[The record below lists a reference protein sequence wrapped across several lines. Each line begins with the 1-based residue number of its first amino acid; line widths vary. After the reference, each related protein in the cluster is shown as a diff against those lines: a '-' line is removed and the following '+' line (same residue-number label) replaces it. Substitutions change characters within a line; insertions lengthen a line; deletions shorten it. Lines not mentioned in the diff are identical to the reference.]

1 MEKMKS
7 LFSGG
12 KSKVYALVIL
22 QGAIGLFVGNY
33 FIRPALVT
41 TAIVSTTIATSSLI
55 ADSANASCANGC
67 RSESHTG
74 ECLDKSKHNAQ
85 LDSACVLACAEI
97 AKVTT
102 PVLQEP
108 MRNVPVM
115 QLNQRLERTKHS
127 S

>member
-41 TAIVSTTIATSSLI
+41 TASRIVDNCDFVI
-55 ADSANASCANGC
+55 D
-67 RSESHTG
+67 E
-74 ECLDKSKHNAQ
+74 
-85 LDSACVLACAEI
+85 
-97 AKVTT
+97 
-102 PVLQEP
+102 
-108 MRNVPVM
+108 
-115 QLNQRLERTKHS
+115 
-127 S
+127 

>member
-41 TAIVSTTIATSSLI
+41 TAIVSRTIATSSLPQRRERER
-55 ADSANASCANGC
+55 ALGQRLALQPE
-67 RSESHTG
+67 RVQELRLLHVQLVK
-74 ECLDKSKHNAQ
+74 CLLLHQPTRERLS
-85 LDSACVLACAEI
+85 VE
-97 AKVTT
+97 
-102 PVLQEP
+102 LQEP

-115 QLNQRLERTKHS
+115 QLNQRLERIKHS